1 MGDRT
6 VATDT
11 SLVRG
16 DHPTA
21 ALIYTNMV
29 DEMFANGYNGASLR
43 RIAKS
48 SGVTMATLYYHFPA
62 KEAILLEIMTRTL
75 SDLDVVVR
83 QAKDSRNSSAES
95 LRAMVEA
102 HIEFHIARR
111 KEAWVTDVEFKVLTG
126 KARET
131 IKGMRDQYEGLFLA
145 TVAGGIKSG
154 HFADVQIG
162 IVTKAILTLCT
173 AVAQWFRPD
182 GPLSAETVSSEYIQF
197 IFRALTPTLTERAS

>member
-1 MGDRT
+1 MT
-6 VATDT
+6 TDV

-21 ALIYTNMV
+21 ALIYANMV
-29 DEMFANGYNGASLR
+29 EEMFANGYNGASLR

-75 SDLDVVVR
+75 TDLDTVVR
-83 QAKDSRNSSAES
+83 QAKSSYHSSEES
-95 LRAMVEA
+95 LRAMVKA

-126 KARET
+126 HTRDAV
-131 IKGMRDQYEGLFLA
+131 KGMRDRYESLFLD
-145 TVAGGIKSG
+145 TVADGIKGGYFSN
-154 HFADVQIG
+154 VQVS

-173 AVAQWFRPD
+173 AVAQWFRPE
-182 GPLSAETVSSEYIQF
+182 GPLSAEAVSTEYVQF
-197 IFRALTPTLTERAS
+197 IFRALAPTLTEGTS